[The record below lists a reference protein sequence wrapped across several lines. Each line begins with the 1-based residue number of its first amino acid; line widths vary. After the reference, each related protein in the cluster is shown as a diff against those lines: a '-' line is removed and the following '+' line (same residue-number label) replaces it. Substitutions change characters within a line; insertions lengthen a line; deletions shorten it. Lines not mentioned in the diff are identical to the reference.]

1 MRTLII
7 FLCCLFSL
15 TANAQYRLTGTV
27 VDEQAEGLPGVN
39 VMVLDAV
46 DSSLVKGAVSDIN
59 GQFELPGL
67 AGQSYVVALR
77 YIGFETKYQTVTL
90 QQDTD
95 LGVITLQTASTALEE
110 VVVTAK
116 KPFYEQKI
124 DRLVV
129 NVEDSPSNAGATA
142 LEVLERSPGV
152 QVDRVNN
159 ELALNG
165 KKEVMV
171 MIDGK
176 MSRQSADALMQML
189 NSMNAG
195 NVAKIELITNPPAK
209 YEAAGTGG
217 IINIQTISSVELGTT
232 GSINVNAGYG
242 DGEKSGVS
250 GSFSNQKEKVSLF
263 GDFSFNRDH
272 TSQLVTNE
280 RVIRKAG
287 ETIDAFT
294 INDRDPVKTN
304 FNSKLGLNFTPDR
317 KTTVG
322 FLVAGFYDMWD
333 MDAVTNTVV
342 NSTME
347 PATQVTLETDEKG
360 RGSHVMGNFHLAR
373 ESEKSGWDVDFDYLY
388 YGGTNTTDYRNS
400 FFDNNDALSDIE
412 VLQSNKVT
420 PVHIAVASFN
430 FHQDL
435 GSKAKLE
442 AGIKGIRS
450 TLDNDVQLDRLEN
463 GVFEPDSVFT
473 EQSDLVEHI
482 GAAYTELTYQPDAKT
497 RLNFGLRYEYS
508 QTTLDV
514 GTEKAVVDLLYNELF
529 PSVFLSRQLAE
540 ETSVQLSYGRR
551 ITRPSFNDLA
561 PFFIFIDP
569 FTFFNGNTA
578 LRPSLSNNLKASIN
592 YKGYTGFVEY
602 TNEQDAMAKFQ
613 PVLVEETDQ
622 QLFTSINLAYRNTLG
637 IGISAPVKITSNW
650 EANFNVIGLSRSIM
664 SEQNGSNTQQF
675 VNINMNQSFKL
686 NDQYSMELSG
696 FYNSESLDGVTK
708 TAALYNLNFGL
719 QKKLKNDAN
728 ISFSV
733 NNILTFKNRVFI
745 PGRTDVNFFTDT
757 TYEFESRI
765 FKVSYKYRFGNKN
778 IKRGKDNSKA
788 SEEIKSRMN

>member
-77 YIGFETKYQTVTL
+77 YIGFETKYQAVTL

-95 LGVITLQTASTALEE
+95 LGVVTLQTASTALEE

-280 RVIRKAG
+280 RVIRKA
-287 ETIDAFT
+287 
-294 INDRDPVKTN
+294 
-304 FNSKLGLNFTPDR
+304 DR
-317 KTTVG
+317 KS
-322 FLVAGFYDMWD
+322 
-333 MDAVTNTVV
+333 VV
-342 NSTME
+342 
-347 PATQVTLETDEKG
+347 
-360 RGSHVMGNFHLAR
+360 
-373 ESEKSGWDVDFDYLY
+373 
-388 YGGTNTTDYRNS
+388 
-400 FFDNNDALSDIE
+400 
-412 VLQSNKVT
+412 
-420 PVHIAVASFN
+420 
-430 FHQDL
+430 
-435 GSKAKLE
+435 
-442 AGIKGIRS
+442 
-450 TLDNDVQLDRLEN
+450 
-463 GVFEPDSVFT
+463 
-473 EQSDLVEHI
+473 
-482 GAAYTELTYQPDAKT
+482 
-497 RLNFGLRYEYS
+497 
-508 QTTLDV
+508 
-514 GTEKAVVDLLYNELF
+514 
-529 PSVFLSRQLAE
+529 
-540 ETSVQLSYGRR
+540 
-551 ITRPSFNDLA
+551 
-561 PFFIFIDP
+561 
-569 FTFFNGNTA
+569 
-578 LRPSLSNNLKASIN
+578 
-592 YKGYTGFVEY
+592 
-602 TNEQDAMAKFQ
+602 
-613 PVLVEETDQ
+613 
-622 QLFTSINLAYRNTLG
+622 
-637 IGISAPVKITSNW
+637 
-650 EANFNVIGLSRSIM
+650 
-664 SEQNGSNTQQF
+664 
-675 VNINMNQSFKL
+675 
-686 NDQYSMELSG
+686 
-696 FYNSESLDGVTK
+696 
-708 TAALYNLNFGL
+708 
-719 QKKLKNDAN
+719 
-728 ISFSV
+728 
-733 NNILTFKNRVFI
+733 
-745 PGRTDVNFFTDT
+745 
-757 TYEFESRI
+757 
-765 FKVSYKYRFGNKN
+765 
-778 IKRGKDNSKA
+778 
-788 SEEIKSRMN
+788 